1 MCSLSPGPRTHFTT
15 LIASGTSLTA
25 PGSNRTR
32 RVTSLPM
39 ASVFLN
45 LWHTEGVGGVASPTS
60 TEKREVEGD
69 LNWRDA
75 D

>member
-1 MCSLSPGPRTHFTT
+1 MQFEPTCVTT

-45 LWHTEGVGGVASPTS
+45 LWHTQGMGRGASLTS
-60 TEKREVEGD
+60 PEEREVEGD
-69 LNWRDA
+69 LNWRDT